1 MKLNKEGRDELRER
15 ISEKLKDVD
24 FNPDKRIILPKE
36 MLEELLFDVDY
47 DLEGIK
53 RKRIGYHYDGLDKL
67 DLSKISFN
75 DVSFNSQ
82 KHRINLSNTNAK
94 IDFFKTY
101 EWRKSYGNLLCIHN
115 IDFSNVD
122 LSNNEFV
129 KTTEVVDKIREPLAV
144 INECNFSNTKIH
156 LYYFPITFAHC
167 DLSNN
172 DFSGLYLDPKPVE
185 DQPTRIIFENGPLTM
200 EDCNLANTG
209 IKIGYNY
216 DKLNFNDLIEK
227 GYLDG
232 CIFHGVKIKSKEE
245 QAKDAEV
252 LLKKYNTFKSKRI
265 NKVLDLIDDQ
275 LASNGGRVV
284 NHKEECNGVGS
295 IYGCGNVPAPKTKK
309 KKLDNNCGSF
319 YGCDNVPEEPTK

>member
-15 ISEKLKDVD
+15 ISQKLKDVD

-75 DVSFNSQ
+75 DVSFNS
-82 KHRINLSNTNAK
+82 KKYRINLSNTNAK

-129 KTTEVVDKIREPLAV
+129 KTKEIENILAV
-144 INECNFSNTKIH
+144 ITECNFSNTKIH
-156 LYYFPITFAHC
+156 LYYFPITFEHC

-185 DQPTRIIFENGPLTM
+185 DQPSRIIFENGPLTM

-216 DKLNFNDLIEK
+216 DKLDFNPLFEK
-227 GYLDG
+227 GYFDG
-232 CIFHGVKIKSKEE
+232 CYFNGTKIKTREE
-245 QAKDAEV
+245 AKKDSDD
-252 LLKKYNTFKSKRI
+252 LLKKYSTYKSKRI
-265 NKVLDLIDDQ
+265 NKMLDLIDDQ

-295 IYGCGNVPAPKTKK
+295 FYGCGNEPETKK
-309 KKLDNNCGSF
+309 KKKTLNNNCGSA